1 MYADVT
7 DAHRSAPSLEDTTMW
22 LPKRIAPFA
31 ALLARSPAVFE
42 KASCTVDRAD
52 RMNRAIRRPR

>member
-1 MYADVT
+1 
-7 DAHRSAPSLEDTTMW
+7 MW
-22 LPKRIAPFA
+22 LPKQTAPFA